1 MKTVFCGFL
10 LSVFIAGCTG
20 SEGPQGTA
28 GLDGTDCSA
37 AAVAT
42 AMSDDNAAVQKI
54 SDDLAAR
61 HADVLGSPDT
71 PEQVLDKLKQV
82 DGPGSGLDADTLDGV
97 HLSEITD
104 QVSAL
109 EARIVTLE
117 AKIVSLEDGSKEV
130 LYAFDGEN
138 RLLGRVISIQLD
150 SVVFFDKESGLPVEA
165 FTEPLGQ
172 PETLQDTRFYY
183 GHADC
188 IDQTVNMIRT
198 RSSKVL
204 GVLEN
209 GTGNIYSMFSD
220 QLQTG
225 SFPSSSS
232 LVDSSITCDNT
243 PLSDEFYP
251 YVIVRTISPYTP
263 GIHVAPID

>member
-1 MKTVFCGFL
+1 MKTVFCAFL
-10 LSVFIAGCTG
+10 LSVFITGCSG

-28 GLDGTDCSA
+28 GLDGKDCSA
-37 AAVAT
+37 EAVAT
-42 AMSDDNAAVQKI
+42 AMSNDNTAVQKI

-97 HLSEITD
+97 HASELLDRI
-104 QVSAL
+104 SAL
-109 EARIVTLE
+109 ETKVA
-117 AKIVSLEDGSKEV
+117 ALEDKTKDI

-138 RLLGRVISIQLD
+138 RILGRVISIQLD

-172 PETLQDTRFYY
+172 PETLQDTRIYNK
-183 GHADC
+183 HADC
-188 IDQTVNMIRT
+188 TDQTVNMLKT
-198 RSSKVL
+198 RSSKFL

-209 GTGNIYSMFSD
+209 SSGKIYSIYSD

-232 LVDSSITCDNT
+232 LFDPSPNCDNT
-243 PLSDEFYP
+243 PMSDDFYP
-251 YVIVRTISPYTP
+251 YVVVRTIAPYTP
-263 GIHVAPID
+263 GVHVAPID